1 MKVTACV
8 ISWNSG
14 VQLDG
19 VLDTLAAQTH
29 ADLDVA
35 VIDNASADGS
45 ADRARRRPDVRVLVN
60 DANLGFAGAAN
71 QAVQLAAEDGSDAL
85 CVCNYDIRLED
96 GYIAR
101 AAAALAAD
109 PRRAS
114 VQGKLW
120 RLDPAPRQASGGAA
134 GAHRSQAIIDT
145 TGHVAFRTRL
155 FRNRG
160 EGQPDDGRYDEPGEV
175 FGVSGAVGV
184 YRLAALDDAAI
195 DGEVF
200 DTDLFAYWEDVDLDW
215 RLQLRGWHAW
225 YSPDARGWHERGGA
239 GPRRSALVE
248 RLNYA
253 NRLHVVLKNDDL
265 GALTRALP
273 EVAVTTLLK
282 TGELVLTVPQAFLGA
297 VGELANVPRT
307 LRKRRRVQAAA
318 TVDPAAVVARWFAP
332 FDYTGWVQAWWRR
345 VRAERAA

>member
-14 VQLDG
+14 DQLDG
-19 VLDTLAAQTH
+19 ALDTLATQTH
-29 ADLDVA
+29 ADLSVV

-45 ADRARRRPDVRVLVN
+45 ADRARRHRGVRVLAN
-60 DANLGFAGAAN
+60 DQNLGFAGAAN
-71 QAVQLAAEDGSDAL
+71 QAARLAAEVGSDAL
-85 CVCNYDIRLED
+85 CVCNYDIRLEE

-101 AAAALAAD
+101 AVAALAAD

-120 RLDPAPRQASGGAA
+120 RLDPVPGQARGDPVGV
-134 GAHRSQAIIDT
+134 HRSPPVIDT

-175 FGVSGAVGV
+175 FGTSGAVGL
-184 YRLAALDDAAI
+184 YRLAALDDVAV
-195 DGEVF
+195 DGEMF
-200 DTDLFAYWEDVDLDW
+200 DTDLFAYWEDVDIDW
-215 RLQLRGWHAW
+215 RLRLRGWHAW
-225 YSPDARGWHERGGA
+225 YAPDARGWHERGGA

-273 EVAVTTLLK
+273 GVAATTLLK
-282 TGELVLTVPQAFLGA
+282 TGELVLTVPQAFPGA
-297 VGELANVPRT
+297 VGELANLPRT

-332 FDYTGWVQAWWRR
+332 FDYASWVRAWWRR